1 MKKEWFLKNNGDIKG
16 SLIEKLLISRG
27 IKTPEEIK
35 NFLNP
40 LEMELTSPNVFTD
53 MEKVVERIS
62 RAIDNNEPILIY
74 GDFDADGVTSTSV
87 LYKTFKYL
95 GGNVNYFIP
104 DRETQ
109 GHGLDN
115 KALTNLM
122 IKLKPKVIITV
133 DCGISN
139 VEEVKFVNT
148 FKTIDII
155 ITDHHEAPEILP
167 DAYAII
173 NPKAPNSLDESL
185 SVKQIEYLTYL
196 AGCGVAM
203 KVAQGVLAHYGK
215 GAFVNEILPFVAVGT
230 IADIVPLLGENRHL
244 VAKGLDLISQGRH
257 KGLTK
262 LLEDAKYDVS
272 KITSETIAFGIA
284 PRINATGRLD
294 KADEAVKLLISDNEF
309 EIDKAIESLSRLN
322 ATRQTRCEAI
332 FSQADEMYLKEGTN
346 DPAIILY
353 NPEWEVGIIGI
364 VASKFVE
371 KYYKPAFIMT
381 RIKDADNEKWVYR
394 CSARSI
400 EGVPL
405 YDVISENAELLDGF
419 GGHKLAAG
427 LSFGEEKSAFEDVK
441 KALNETVSHY
451 VSGQELKPFINID
464 LKLEASEITL
474 DLVDNL
480 SKLEPFG
487 ANNPSPIFETDG
499 LVVSEKRLMGE
510 SGKHL
515 RLMVSKDG
523 YTFPAIWWSRG
534 DVPLGVGDHLDLAF
548 HPQKNEYNG
557 NVSLQLI
564 VDDIHSDKLIDDEQQ
579 EEKLSIIDC
588 RQQSD
593 FLNNLND
600 NLKNTTSKIG
610 VFVESKPVLDNLKQ
624 YPAIVS
630 RVFTRENVPECDEL
644 YFVDYPADRE
654 TFDYIINT
662 AKPRGLHFMNFEPK
676 IFDEVSLLNT
686 LNGMIKFALNNN
698 GGKVEFVRC
707 ASFLGKSFEVV
718 KSLLKLFEDFG
729 GIEITQKTDS
739 FYVICAKDLD
749 KVSDIL
755 NSPQYEQIF
764 ELAQECDIF
773 RQSLLEDD
781 LEQVIYGG

>member
-27 IKTPEEIK
+27 ITTPEEIK

-40 LEMELTSPNVFTD
+40 LEMELTSPNAFTD
-53 MEKVVERIS
+53 MEKTVERIS

-87 LYKTFKYL
+87 LYKTFMYL

-109 GHGLDN
+109 GHGLDT
-115 KALTNLM
+115 KALTNIM

-139 VEEVKFVNT
+139 TEEVKFVNS
-148 FKTIDII
+148 FKTIDLI

-185 SVKQIEYLTYL
+185 STKQIEYLTYL
-196 AGCGVAM
+196 AGCGVAL

-215 GAFVNEILPFVAVGT
+215 GSFVNEILPFTAVGT
-230 IADIVPLLGENRHL
+230 IADIVPLLGENRHF
-244 VAKGLDLISQGRH
+244 VTKGLDLISQGRH
-257 KGLTK
+257 KGLK
-262 LLEDAKYDVS
+262 LLLESAGCDIS
-272 KITSETIAFGIA
+272 KGVTSENIAFGIA
-284 PRINATGRLD
+284 PRINASGRLD
-294 KADEAVKLLISDNEF
+294 NVDNAVKVLISENES
-309 EIDKAIESLSRLN
+309 EIKVAIENLNELNSVRQRLCDD
-322 ATRQTRCEAI
+322 TFE
-332 FSQADEMYLKEGTN
+332 QAEQMYLKEGTKA
-346 DPAIILY
+346 PAIILY
-353 NPEWEVGIIGI
+353 HEDWHIGIIGI

-371 KYYKPAFIMT
+371 KYYKPTFLMT
-381 RIKDADNEKWVYR
+381 KKDGVYR

-405 YDVISENAELLDGF
+405 YDVISENSELLDGF

-427 LSFGEEKSAFEDVK
+427 LSFDENKSSFEDVK
-441 KALNETVSHY
+441 KALCETVSHY
-451 VSGQELKPFINID
+451 VSAQELKPFINID
-464 LKLEASEITL
+464 LKLEAPEITL
-474 DLVDNL
+474 DFIEHL
-480 SKLEPFG
+480 SELEPFG

-499 LVVSEKRLMGE
+499 FVVSEKRLMGD

-523 YTFPAIWWSRG
+523 YTFPAIWWSKG
-534 DVPLGVGDHLDLAF
+534 DVPLNVGDRLDLAF

-557 NVSLQLI
+557 NTLIQLI
-564 VDDIHSDKLIDDEQQ
+564 VDDIHSDKLTDDEQS
-579 EEKLSIIDC
+579 EEKLKIYDY
-588 RQQSD
+588 RQKTD
-593 FLNNLND
+593 FLNNVND
-600 NLKNTTSKIG
+600 YLKNTTSKIG
-610 VFVESKPVLDNLKQ
+610 VFAECKTVLDSIKP
-624 YPAIVS
+624 YPAISS
-630 RVFTRENVPECDEL
+630 RTFTRENVPECD
-644 YFVDYPADRE
+644 FVMFFDYPSDRE

-662 AKPRGLHFMNFEPK
+662 AKPKGLHFMNFEPK
-676 IFDEVSLLNT
+676 IFDEISLLNT
-686 LNGMIKFALNNN
+686 LNGMIKFAINNN
-698 GGKVEFVRC
+698 NGKVEFVRC

-729 GIEITQKTDS
+729 CIEISQNADS
-739 FYVICAKDLD
+739 YCIISAKNLD
-749 KVSDIL
+749 NASKIM

-764 ELAQECDIF
+764 ELAQECDMF